1 MPILKATSMPEPSS
15 QVDDGKAITIAK
27 TFSRQTSVQTSI
39 KADKAIIWALLTDAS
54 NYPKWNSTV
63 ISIDGKIALGESIR
77 LVSKLAPTRTFKL
90 KVKQFE
96 PNVRMSWGDT
106 MGNRIYE
113 LSSQA
118 NGSVLFSMSEKIG
131 GPVFPLFAKLIPPFD
146 ESFETFAA
154 DLKKAAESKSK
165 QRKP

>member
-1 MPILKATSMPEPSS
+1 MPGPSS
-15 QVDDGKAITIAK
+15 QVADGKATTIK
-27 TFSRQTSVQTSI
+27 RTFSRQTSVQTNI

-54 NYPKWNSTV
+54 NYPNWNSTV

-96 PNVRMSWGDT
+96 PNVRMSWGDA

-165 QRKP
+165 